1 MQLHRRRTRTSF
13 VVPMRHFRSSGFA
26 PRANL
31 SEHHVPMSTSAA
43 PTIAP
48 PDAPHPA
55 ESELF
60 LSAPIPILI
69 EDWSRVYRAVKELK
83 MAGVS
88 DIDRYFD
95 EHPQAVARLRALHA
109 FVAANDAV
117 VQLFD
122 AESKE
127 HFLQHAEILLPAD
140 RLSNS
145 AVLRAIY
152 ENRTA
157 CQGERTLVTFKG
169 RRVPIVWRCSL
180 PKHEDGYRRLHF
192 YAFDVTEQKENS
204 DRLAVLR
211 AEAARAARV
220 SLFAEMSASI
230 LHEVSQ
236 PLSAVGSSAE
246 AALRWLERDEPDVA
260 EAAAAIT
267 QAARWARDATEICRK
282 IRGFIGKAPAKCI
295 DFAAADAV
303 HAALFLIAPEAAAR
317 NVRVDSNIDA
327 DARLFADPVQVQQ
340 VLANLM
346 MNGIQAIESGP
357 SHARTLTV
365 SARLSDAE
373 VVFDVCDTGPGIE
386 QQSIDRLFDPFF
398 TSKSDGMGMGLT
410 VARSIVDAHHGRIW
424 ARGEPGAGCCF
435 SFALPAHPRTTDPAA

>member
-1 MQLHRRRTRTSF
+1 
-13 VVPMRHFRSSGFA
+13 
-26 PRANL
+26 
-31 SEHHVPMSTSAA
+31 
-43 PTIAP
+43 
-48 PDAPHPA
+48 
-55 ESELF
+55 
-60 LSAPIPILI
+60 
-69 EDWSRVYRAVKELK
+69 VKELK

-204 DRLAVLR
+204 DRLAV
-211 AEAARAARV
+211 
-220 SLFAEMSASI
+220 
-230 LHEVSQ
+230 
-236 PLSAVGSSAE
+236 
-246 AALRWLERDEPDVA
+246 
-260 EAAAAIT
+260 
-267 QAARWARDATEICRK
+267 
-282 IRGFIGKAPAKCI
+282 
-295 DFAAADAV
+295 
-303 HAALFLIAPEAAAR
+303 
-317 NVRVDSNIDA
+317 
-327 DARLFADPVQVQQ
+327 
-340 VLANLM
+340 
-346 MNGIQAIESGP
+346 
-357 SHARTLTV
+357 
-365 SARLSDAE
+365 
-373 VVFDVCDTGPGIE
+373 
-386 QQSIDRLFDPFF
+386 
-398 TSKSDGMGMGLT
+398 
-410 VARSIVDAHHGRIW
+410 
-424 ARGEPGAGCCF
+424 
-435 SFALPAHPRTTDPAA
+435 